1 MEAQL
6 NLYRGITNYVDCA
19 IFINI
24 ARESWPDGDVIG
36 VQIEIADVSDRL
48 IAIDTVILT
57 MSLAESMLL
66 ANRLLRAIGDKV

>member
-6 NLYRGITNYVDCA
+6 NLHRGITNYADCA

-36 VQIEIADVSDRL
+36 VQLEIADTSDRP
-48 IAIDTVILT
+48 IAIDTVVFT
-57 MSLAESMLL
+57 MSLAEARLL
-66 ANRLLRAIGDKV
+66 VDRLLRAIGDKV

>member
-6 NLYRGITNYVDCA
+6 NLHRGITNYADCA